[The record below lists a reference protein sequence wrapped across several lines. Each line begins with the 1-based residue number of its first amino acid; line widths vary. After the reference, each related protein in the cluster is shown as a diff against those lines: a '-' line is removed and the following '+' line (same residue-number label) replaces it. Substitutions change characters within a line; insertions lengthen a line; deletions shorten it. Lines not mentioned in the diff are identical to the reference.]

1 MSPSNALAA
10 SEDLIEAAQQFMAGG
25 RVDEADM
32 LLDDILSATPGHV
45 NALCLRASSLL
56 ARGQRDRAFSLLSE
70 LATQCP
76 DRADIVGNLGMIHHM
91 EGRGEDAR
99 FCYERAVALRPE
111 EGSYRISLATVLIS
125 IGEVGEAR
133 EQIVHLLDIGR
144 TQGNREFLAEACSLT
159 ARIALM
165 GNALFEAERALREA
179 LELRPGHAMDLSLRS
194 DVLAR
199 LHHRQEALALAEQV
213 YRKAPADRDSVM
225 LLARRLLDLNRFAE
239 AERHLRR
246 TVATAPNHVEANY
259 LLATLLVLKGEGA
272 RALASFAGH
281 VRQAPNDAGLLMRM
295 ATLVRLSGDLEKAL
309 SFVELALKQEAE
321 NGAALLLRDDLLLAL
336 GRISDVWPEK
346 PEAERPATVPAIT
359 VPLALPSGDVLL
371 LCRFA
376 SRLAPSG
383 ARIVCHA
390 EPDLLPLLV
399 GISGLLPTD
408 EPAQAGAVPITDLPD
423 LLGVGEDPASA
434 PYLAVEEGRYARWA
448 EGVAHLPRPL
458 IGIVWDEASPGLT
471 LDALMKT
478 LTESLGGEGT
488 VVSLVF
494 DQGRSQLGAYP
505 AIVDA
510 GVHFTDSR
518 DLVAAVAQLDL
529 VVGSDGLAM
538 HVAGALGRE
547 GVVAVSSL
555 QPWGWAQRDGRSLWY
570 PSIQVVRQPAPGS
583 WDTAHA
589 VLASAVREKVP
600 GTQEP

>member
-1 MSPSNALAA
+1 MPGS
-10 SEDLIEAAQQFMAGG
+10 DGLIEAAQQFMASG
-25 RVDEADM
+25 RIEEADM
-32 LLDDILSATPGHV
+32 LLDDVLSAMPGHV

-56 ARGQRDRAFSLLSE
+56 ARGQKDRAFSLLSE

-76 DRADIVGNLGMIHHM
+76 DRADIVGNLGMVHHM
-91 EGRGEDAR
+91 EGRGEEAR
-99 FCYERAVALRPE
+99 YCYERAVALRPE
-111 EGSYRISLATVLIS
+111 EGAYRVSLATVLIS
-125 IGEVGEAR
+125 IGEVAEAR

-144 TQGNREFLAEACSLT
+144 ETDNRELVAEARSLT

-165 GNALFEAERALREA
+165 GNALFEAEQALRDA
-179 LELRPGHAMDLSLRS
+179 LELRPGHPMDLSLRS

-199 LHHRQEALALAEQV
+199 LQHKEEALALAEQV
-213 YRKAPADRDSVM
+213 YRKAPADHDSVV

-272 RALASFAGH
+272 RALAGFAGH

-309 SFVELALKQEAE
+309 SFAELALKQEAD
-321 NGAALLLRDDLLLAL
+321 NGAARLLRDDILLAL
-336 GRISDVWPEK
+336 GRIGEVWPEK
-346 PEAERPATVPAIT
+346 PEEERSGAVPAIT

-376 SRLAPSG
+376 SRLAPPG
-383 ARIVCHA
+383 QRIVCHA

-399 GISGLLPTD
+399 GISSLLPTD

-423 LLGVGEDPASA
+423 LLGVGEDPAAA
-434 PYLAVEEGRYARWA
+434 PYLAVEEGRFVRWA
-448 EGVAHLPRPL
+448 DAVAHLPRPL
-458 IGIVWDEASPGLT
+458 IGIVWDEVPPGLT
-471 LDALMKT
+471 LDGLVKM
-478 LTESLGGEGT
+478 LSESLAGAGT

-494 DQGRSQLGAYP
+494 DQGRSQLSAYP

-510 GVHFTDSR
+510 GMNFTDSR
-518 DLVAAVAQLDL
+518 DLAAAVAQLDL

-547 GVVAVSSL
+547 AVIAAPSL
-555 QPWGWAQRDGRSLWY
+555 QPWVWAQRDGRSVWY
-570 PSIQVVRQPAPGS
+570 PTIQVVRQPAPGS
-583 WDTAHA
+583 WDT
-589 VLASAVREKVP
+589 VLATLASVVREKAL